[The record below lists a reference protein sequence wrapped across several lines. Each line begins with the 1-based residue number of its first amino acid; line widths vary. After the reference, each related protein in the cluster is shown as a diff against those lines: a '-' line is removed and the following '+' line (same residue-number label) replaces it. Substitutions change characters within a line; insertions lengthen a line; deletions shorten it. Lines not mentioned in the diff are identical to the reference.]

1 MPLIPRL
8 HVAVALLIAAAT
20 HAGGAVAQD
29 PRVGP
34 AADMLLKT
42 CFSSGAVFA
51 QQGGEL
57 LEAMGATRLPSGKRP
72 AMRQYVLESGKPL
85 GRIAV
90 SLEGTYCVASI
101 ASSDLDA
108 AALARDIHTRVE
120 PRGAVRTDAPGPVGV
135 PPDQLVAAWEIPVG
149 NGTEALIVRA
159 FLSDSGDTRKPRMVM
174 FGRFIEP
181 ASPIPPPPTAPETFD
196 APGL

>member
-42 CFSSGAVFA
+42 CFSSGTVFA

-57 LEAMGATRLPSGKRP
+57 LEAMGATRMPDGARR
-72 AMRQYVLESGKPL
+72 AMRQYVLEAGEPV
-85 GRIAV
+85 GRVAI
-90 SLEGTYCVASI
+90 SLEGTYCMASI

-108 AALARDIHTRVE
+108 AALARGIHARIKS
-120 PRGAVRTDAPGPVGV
+120 RGAVRTDAPGPVGV
-135 PPDQLVAAWEIPVG
+135 PPDQFVAAWEIPVG
-149 NGTEALIVRA
+149 NGTEGLIVRA
-159 FLSDSGDTRKPRMVM
+159 FLADSGDTRKPRMVI

-181 ASPIPPPPTAPETFD
+181 ASPIPPPPAAPETFE
-196 APGL
+196 APRL